1 MSDNFDETI
10 ADNMFRMVSDMEPDE
25 AEMFVRSFADDVYD
39 TLVEKNQRYIVKKN
53 AQIALEVTDQAD
65 RVCKSLISQGRDEE
79 AIAVAIGVASG
90 LTEIKKSG
98 GRSAEDRKK
107 YKRGPRGQFATSDTL
122 GGGTTNKKVS
132 RVQRVK
138 PVSYEDERNSRRKE
152 VKRVQ
157 RVEPL
162 NNKSRQKD
170 LLDEYRAQGASAEE
184 IRIAREDMRGKKS
197 ADAKASSKDQVL
209 HDIKSKKSD
218 LKNKDNSLKIAPK
231 HETNERLEMGYL
243 SREDLKG
250 NKSRDAN
257 FGNGTRTN
265 LSQDSASTK
274 SAPAGTAWEGL
285 DDGKGHRT
293 DRQFTRDV
301 DDFYRL
307 QNPGMKEAL
316 KDYPAFAAEK
326 VSEGFKN
333 AASAT
338 ERGFKAEHAFL
349 NSLQS
354 NGDINLDWKGAGKHL
369 ESAFKPGEMPTGA
382 EMSNMD
388 RTWNTMQDA
397 GRMASGIGNAATA
410 VGIPG
415 GSTVAIAGQA
425 ANLAGNLG
433 PNAERIVG
441 PSVRRAKYRN
451 QGTERP
457 VDKDVRIAVRQ
468 SERAVLRDVMERLPR
483 NRQMEILTAVQ
494 QKHQPVSN
502 FIPAEDALEA
512 TKRGALDYL
521 RTRVPDARRNSLR
534 EGSGK
539 FAPSEGLIIDKEG
552 KVVTQSMG
560 VAEDHYIPFSAKNQK
575 KLEGG
580 SYVRTRTIGGPTTED
595 IRTALTTGVKSF
607 TVVSHSGVFE
617 VEFDQDM
624 RKANKGRAK
633 QMVERY
639 GKLLD
644 AVQSEQVKKSPLTAM
659 ERAELDEIAEQ
670 KLRQY
675 PWEPTAE
682 ERAAM
687 RKKVYEEAMSRPSL
701 SKEELIEVHREA
713 AKDFDPRE
721 LQTEQGQL
729 RFKKMVQQIGNRKL
743 EDKDE
748 RFYRL
753 NGKGYQSALKTLED
767 EFPYFITVKEHR
779 VEDEALSNFGM
790 ETTDSGYVKPRFLHP
805 EKEKHGYFGA
815 GIDAPRALG
824 GSKRSGDTT
833 EYQNARYNR
842 NVGLKA
848 TKIEEGAQV
857 SVNGAKSDRMKQYED
872 KQRSAKAVDP
882 QVINNIS
889 TILSDVNRNAS
900 ASYDAAGMTGSP
912 LRALETAASKHP
924 DDLVTWLANPDN
936 ASALLADVDRAPGAG
951 QSSQMIKNAMM
962 PNYSEGMNLTRP
974 PLHHMR
980 FSDGQAQRIAG
991 RSEFPVIN
999 QKFSNMPDTE
1009 RLIYLNQL
1017 YRKPEENRSQIE
1029 MIELTR
1035 AMDKKNRGVQA
1046 TTNRPGLN
1054 GGFDN
1059 GNLIRG

>member
-90 LTEIKKSG
+90 LTEIKKYDPNQERG
-98 GRSAEDRKK
+98 DDGRWKPKNKENAPRKG
-107 YKRGPRGQFATSDTL
+107 R
-122 GGGTTNKKVS
+122 KKVS
-132 RVQRVK
+132 PVAPVKRVASPERV
-138 PVSYEDERNSRRKE
+138 EE
-152 VKRVQ
+152 VKRVSRAQ
-157 RVEPL
+157 LIGDVRSVKGWDYKPKSGA
-162 NNKSRQKD
+162 NKLDIADDLEQA
-170 LLDEYRAQGASAEE
+170 LLDKEDSPENTVGRSRGQSQRAQRAGILDSSTLRTNKLRDNTE
-184 IRIAREDMRGKKS
+184 RRGTGTHTERHIDHLSNQETIFGDENTKKEKR
-197 ADAKASSKDQVL
+197 DF
-209 HDIKSKKSD
+209 
-218 LKNKDNSLKIAPK
+218 
-231 HETNERLEMGYL
+231 ERL
-243 SREDLKG
+243 
-250 NKSRDAN
+250 N
-257 FGNGTRTN
+257 
-265 LSQDSASTK
+265 
-274 SAPAGTAWEGL
+274 
-285 DDGKGHRT
+285 
-293 DRQFTRDV
+293 
-301 DDFYRL
+301 
-307 QNPGMKEAL
+307 NPGMKETL

-354 NGDINLDWKGAGKHL
+354 NGDINLDWKGAGKQL

-425 ANLAGNLG
+425 AHLAGNLG

-457 VDKDVRIAVRQ
+457 VDKDVRAAVRQ

-512 TKRGALDYL
+512 TKRGSLDYL

-682 ERAAM
+682 ERTAM

-701 SKEELIEVHREA
+701 TKEELIEVHREA

-721 LQTEQGQL
+721 LETEQGQL
-729 RFKKMVQQIGNRKL
+729 KFKKMVHQIGNRKL
-743 EDKDE
+743 EEKGE

-779 VEDEALSNFGM
+779 VEDEALSNLGM
-790 ETTDSGYVKPRFLHP
+790 DTTDSGYVKPRFLHP

-848 TKIEEGAQV
+848 TKVEEGVQV
-857 SVNGAKSDRMKQYED
+857 SANGVKSDRMKQYEE
-872 KQRSAKAVDP
+872 KQRAARAVDP

-889 TILSDVNRNAS
+889 TVLSDVNRNAM

-936 ASALLADVDRAPGAG
+936 ASALLADVYRAPGAG

-980 FSDGQAQRIAG
+980 FSDSQAQRIAG

-999 QKFSNMPDTE
+999 QKFSNMPDTK
-1009 RLIYLNQL
+1009 RLVYLNQL
-1017 YRKPEENRSQIE
+1017 YQKPEENRSQIE

-1046 TTNRPGLN
+1046 TTNRPGLA